1 MSCSVTFTVTLKW
14 IATLYIC
21 PFTSYYDISLIPGFL
36 IERTSGNAT
45 YKAQPK
51 IIGGKPIDIKRRAFM
66 LSLHNSSGFLCGAS
80 ILSRTWGI
88 TALHCFKSRSQ
99 FYVRAGSNK
108 TNRDGAVHRI
118 TDIHVYNGT
127 YASWVPGT
135 GEEYDIALFE
145 VRPPFQFSRT
155 VRPIRLPK
163 STNGIQRELLVCGWG
178 ETEKVTKTLMGVY
191 VQYVPF
197 ETCVM
202 ALDYA
207 ILVKDDYHLC
217 YGSQGRDACYGDSG
231 GALASK
237 KTIYGIV
244 SFGHGCGQVPGVY
257 VKISYYQKWIEDVM
271 KLRFA

>member
-21 PFTSYYDISLIPGFL
+21 PFTSYYDIVSKNAWNCCHSLF
-36 IERTSGNAT
+36 R
-45 YKAQPK
+45 
-51 IIGGKPIDIKRRAFM
+51 
-66 LSLHNSSGFLCGAS
+66 C
-80 ILSRTWGI
+80 
-88 TALHCFKSRSQ
+88 KSRSQ

-178 ETEKVTKTLMGVY
+178 ETEKENLAKTLMGVY

-244 SFGHGCGQVPGVY
+244 SFGHGCGQVP
-257 VKISYYQKWIEDVM
+257 
-271 KLRFA
+271 